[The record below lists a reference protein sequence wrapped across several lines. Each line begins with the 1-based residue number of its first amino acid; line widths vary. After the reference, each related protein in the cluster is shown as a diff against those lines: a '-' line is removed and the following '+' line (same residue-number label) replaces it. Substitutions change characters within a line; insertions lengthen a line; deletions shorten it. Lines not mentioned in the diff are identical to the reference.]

1 MLGGAASPGVMLKV
15 PENKRDM
22 QKPLSYK
29 ENFFMSE
36 RNYFQRIYDLPQPRV
51 LSLNL
56 TGELFNRY
64 LASGRRVQAAS
75 VVHNNIVGQHGVLC
89 EVKWRRSV
97 ALFR

>member
-1 MLGGAASPGVMLKV
+1 
-15 PENKRDM
+15 
-22 QKPLSYK
+22 
-29 ENFFMSE
+29 MSE
-36 RNYFQRIYDLPQPRV
+36 RNYCQCVYVLPQPRV
-51 LSLNL
+51 LFLNL
-56 TGELFNRY
+56 TSELFNRF